1 VHRSLALVCAALLL
15 AVGTA
20 AAEEAADK
28 PRETMTMPKGKL
40 IVNGFIEINLS
51 QKAAFKPV
59 SLTPD
64 IWYGVDDKLTLGLVH
79 SSIGATGFVGG
90 VADSLCVTGKAR
102 GCAKFYRNV
111 GAKVRYRLKAPWTID
126 AGLLIPSISQPFL
139 IDLDA
144 GASGRWRF
152 KKIVVE
158 FQPNLVIALNQR
170 SAGSDLVQGRS
181 QRLNLPGTVGYTVS
195 PKVELNAQ
203 LGLSVPTS
211 KAGTFY
217 TVPFAVGGRYMYKP
231 NLSFGLM
238 FALPALLS
246 GSGLSGGTSTRTLIL
261 GVTYAR

>member
-1 VHRSLALVCAALLL
+1 MRRFLALVSAVLLL
-15 AVGTA
+15 AAGA
-20 AAEEAADK
+20 AAADEAADK
-28 PRETMTMPKGKL
+28 PRETMTSPKGKL

-51 QKAAFKPV
+51 ENAAFKPV

-64 IWYGVDDKLTLGLVH
+64 VWYGVNDKLTLGLVH

-90 VADSLCVTGKAR
+90 VADSLCITGRTR

-111 GAKVRYRLKAPWTID
+111 GVKGRYRLKAPWTFD
-126 AGLLIPSISQPFL
+126 AGLLFPSISQPTL
-139 IDLDA
+139 VDLEA
-144 GASGRWRF
+144 GAIGRWRF

-158 FQPNLVIALNQR
+158 FQPNLVIAMNQR
-170 SAGSDLVQGRS
+170 SEGSDALQPRS

-195 PKVELNAQ
+195 PKVELDAQ

-211 KAGTFY
+211 KAGSFFTI
-217 TVPFAVGGRYMYKP
+217 PFAVGGRYVYKP
-231 NLSFGLM
+231 NISFGLM

-246 GSGLSGGTSTRTLIL
+246 GSALTGGVSTRTLIL